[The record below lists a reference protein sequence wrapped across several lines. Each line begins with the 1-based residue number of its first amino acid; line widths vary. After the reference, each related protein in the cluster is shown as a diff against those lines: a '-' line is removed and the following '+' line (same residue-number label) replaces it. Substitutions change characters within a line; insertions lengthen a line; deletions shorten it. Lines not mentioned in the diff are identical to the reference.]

1 MKNNLLTT
9 KLRWLWVRYRL
20 LSRRDSFLRQ
30 SGFLRTHQY
39 LEPVDAQGNPI
50 PWLNYSFIDFLEERL
65 TKSLRLFEY
74 GAGYSTLWFAQRVKE
89 VHALEYDRKW
99 ETQFRAMLK
108 HIPNVNLQFQEL
120 GPEYLSA
127 ALEDEVGYDLILVD
141 GRERVACLE
150 KSLSALRAGGV
161 IVLDDSEREEYQEAF
176 RWAREA
182 GYRWLTITGLKPF
195 SFGRE
200 QSTVFYQDG
209 NCLGI

>member
-1 MKNNLLTT
+1 MKNDILTT

-39 LEPVDAQGNPI
+39 LEPVDDRGNPI
-50 PWLNYSFIDFLEERL
+50 PWLNYSFIHFLEERL
-65 TKSLRLFEY
+65 SPAMRLFEY

-89 VHALEYDRKW
+89 VHALEYDRQW
-99 ETQFRAMLK
+99 EVQLRQMLEGLS
-108 HIPNVNLQFQEL
+108 NVRLQFQEL
-120 GPEYLSA
+120 GPEYIST
-127 ALEDEVGYDLILVD
+127 ALEDEEGYDLILVD

-150 KSLSALRAGGV
+150 KSLSALRPGGV
-161 IVLDDSEREEYQEAF
+161 IVLDDSEREEYQAAF
-176 RWAREA
+176 SRAREA
-182 GYRWLTITGLKPF
+182 GYRWLTISGLKPF

-200 QSTVFYQDG
+200 QSTVFYQND